1 MGNFIRNR
9 LAHGVTVVS
18 NEFIDNYMARA
29 NGEYVKVYL
38 YILRNGGRADSVAD
52 IADALNHTEAD
63 VRRAL
68 VYWEQEGVLELG
80 DNRQTGLAAADAAP
94 DRKMA
99 DRKPAESKTA
109 ESKTEEK
116 RLRKEQRAACP
127 SLLWSRAER
136 NLRGQF

>member
-80 DNRQTGLAAADAAP
+80 DNRQTGLAASDAVS

-99 DRKPAESKTA
+99 DRKPAESKTEEKASAEGA
-109 ESKTEEK
+109 ESRPSQSSLEPG
-116 RLRKEQRAACP
+116 RKK
-127 SLLWSRAER
+127 S
-136 NLRGQF
+136 

>member
-68 VYWEQEGVLELG
+68 VYWERRGFWSWAT
-80 DNRQTGLAAADAAP
+80 TGRLA
-94 DRKMA
+94 
-99 DRKPAESKTA
+99 
-109 ESKTEEK
+109 
-116 RLRKEQRAACP
+116 
-127 SLLWSRAER
+127 
-136 NLRGQF
+136 

>member
-94 DRKMA
+94 
-99 DRKPAESKTA
+99 
-109 ESKTEEK
+109 
-116 RLRKEQRAACP
+116 
-127 SLLWSRAER
+127 
-136 NLRGQF
+136 GQKNGGQKAGRE